1 MWKKSK
7 SKVTKE
13 ELKNHIAT
21 VLPTAILDETGEW
34 LNISIEAIDW
44 LPLATELRD
53 NHFLDFDFLFC
64 LTAVDWKTHLS
75 VVYHLRSIKLEH
87 IVVVKAKC
95 DRAKPD
101 IESVVKIWKTAEL
114 NECEAYD
121 LMGINFLNHP
131 DLRRLFLNDEWTGYP
146 LRKDYE
152 DPVNMIKL

>member
-1 MWKKSK
+1 
-7 SKVTKE
+7 VTKE
-13 ELKNHIAT
+13 ELKNHIA
-21 VLPTAILDETGEW
+21 VILPAATFDETGDW
-34 LNISIEAIDW
+34 LTVSIEANDW
-44 LPLATELRD
+44 LPLALQLRY
-53 NHFLDFDFLFC
+53 NEALDFDFLFC

-75 VVYHLRSIKLEH
+75 VVCHLRSIKLEH
-87 IVVVKAKC
+87 IVVVKSKC

-101 IESVVKIWKTAEL
+101 IESVTQIWKTAEL
-114 NECEAYD
+114 NEREAYD